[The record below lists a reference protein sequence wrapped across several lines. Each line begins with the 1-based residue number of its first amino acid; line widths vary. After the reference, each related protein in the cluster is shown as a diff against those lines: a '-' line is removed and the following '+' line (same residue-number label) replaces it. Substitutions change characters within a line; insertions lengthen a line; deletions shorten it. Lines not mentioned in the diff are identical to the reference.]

1 MQTAFVNF
9 IDLGANTLHW
19 QHYVMQV
26 SSLNKIKIYIF
37 FFIDT
42 RSLSQSTSIFV
53 FPDSEPCQS
62 ESPIDIISSPDSPG
76 SSSPCESPISLFPP
90 LHLDNLFTP
99 PPSLP
104 PTSPTVDSPAEPIS
118 PSVEPTDYFSPSHHT
133 PAPSDADFARV
144 HFIDLKDLYEKTQV
158 RRRGV
163 SEQRLVDCHVH
174 MFSHFTSTL
183 YNIEVYVCRYP
194 KTGDLEDKTQ
204 LPVALQKT
212 LPNTVCIHCKTRN
225 NRDSPY

>member
-90 LHLDNLFTP
+90 LHL
-99 PPSLP
+99 
-104 PTSPTVDSPAEPIS
+104 
-118 PSVEPTDYFSPSHHT
+118 
-133 PAPSDADFARV
+133 
-144 HFIDLKDLYEKTQV
+144 KDLYEKTQV